1 MGAVLRLCC
10 DRVVRGKGTKRGG
23 ALYAYYFGLDPV
35 RGKRRGGSG
44 VWGEKGAAAGGVADR
59 ATGNPPPLFF
69 VGGQTRDDK
78 GCQAVDLAGAVTARA
93 RAGAV
98 SEGLENN
105 KKQVGGAGNGR
116 ERHGRERGGGAARGG
131 NARTGSA
138 ALGAKIKHTKTT
150 GGNKAECRACLRH
163 KRTVGG
169 GGGKG
174 ACGGGGRRRT
184 LKTPSLFFCFSRV
197 RRRRAATAAAA
208 AAAAAAWR
216 LAGAKGTRPP
226 RAPGPRRRA
235 GRSR

>member
-116 ERHGRERGGGAARGG
+116 ERHGRERGGGRPAGG
-131 NARTGSA
+131 RE
-138 ALGAKIKHTKTT
+138 KK
-150 GGNKAECRACLRH
+150 
-163 KRTVGG
+163 KRGG
-169 GGGKG
+169 GGGGGGGG
-174 ACGGGGRRRT
+174 AGGGGGGGGRRA
-184 LKTPSLFFCFSRV
+184 
-197 RRRRAATAAAA
+197 AATRARARRHWVRKSNTQKQLGGTRPSAALASVTNVQWEGGGA
-208 AAAAAAWR
+208 KG
-216 LAGAKGTRPP
+216 LAGAGGD
-226 RAPGPRRRA
+226 AEL
-235 GRSR
+235 